1 MADKVDI
8 LAIGGHAGDAEI
20 SCGLALCHHVNQGKT
35 VAMLHMTPGEKGHP
49 KMTPESY
56 AELKH
61 TEAEYAAKA
70 IGAQV
75 YFLPYFDGEL
85 PVNDEVKFAVCDVI
99 RECRP
104 SVILTHWM
112 KSIHKDHINTALNI
126 GDAQF
131 YAGIEGF
138 KRDRPHHWAGTLYY
152 AENWEDREDFVPELY
167 VEITPEDI
175 KFWENMVEKYALFR
189 GEVVKFPYVD
199 YYRSLARVR
208 GAEVG
213 FEYATAF
220 MLPKGAHR
228 RRVQSFFQAGS

>member
-8 LAIGGHAGDAEI
+8 LAIGAHAGDAEI
-20 SCGLALCHHVNQGKT
+20 SCGMALCHHVNQGKK
-35 VAMLHMTPGEKGHP
+35 VAMLHLTLGEKGS
-49 KMTPESY
+49 KDMTPERY

-75 YFLPYFDGEL
+75 YFLPYKDGEL
-85 PVNDEVKFAVCDVI
+85 PVNDEVKFGIADVI

-104 SVILTHWM
+104 SIILTHWG
-112 KSIHKDHINTALNI
+112 KSIHKDHINTNLNVP
-126 GDAQF
+126 DAIF
-131 YAGIEGF
+131 YAGIAGF
-138 KRDRPHHWAGTLYY
+138 ERKNPAHYAGTLYF

-167 VEITPEDI
+167 LEVTPEDM
-175 KFWENMVEKYALFR
+175 KLWQEMTGKYALFR

-199 YYRSLARVR
+199 YYKSLARVR
-208 GAEVG
+208 GPEVG
-213 FEYATAF
+213 FDHATAF

-228 RRVQSFFQAGS
+228 RRVQSFL

>member
-8 LAIGGHAGDAEI
+8 LAIGAHAGDAEI
-20 SCGLALCHHVNQGKT
+20 SSGMALCHHVNQGKK
-35 VAMLHMTPGEKGHP
+35 VAMLHLTLGEKGS
-49 KMTPESY
+49 KDMTPERY

-70 IGAQV
+70 IGAHV
-75 YFLPYFDGEL
+75 YFLPYKDGEL
-85 PVNDEVKFAVCDVI
+85 PVNDEVKFGIADVI
-99 RECRP
+99 RECKP
-104 SVILTHWM
+104 SIILTHWE
-112 KSIHKDHINTALNI
+112 KSIHKDHINTNLNVP
-126 GDAQF
+126 DAIF

-138 KRDRPHHWAGTLYY
+138 KRKNPAHYAGTLYF

-167 VEITPEDI
+167 QEVTPEDM
-175 KFWENMVEKYALFR
+175 KLWEEMTGKYALFR

-208 GAEVG
+208 GPEVG
-213 FEYATAF
+213 FDYATAF

-228 RRVQSFFQAGS
+228 RRVQSFF